1 MVYEIEGNEGDDEER
16 AWVVG
21 MSSEEVA
28 VDGKRDE
35 VFGVSVEGLV
45 NEIGVSEGVRD
56 GVSDDGII
64 EGELERLWSV
74 YVVEYEFDIG
84 ARDGVRDELVEAFDL
99 AN

>member
-16 AWVVG
+16 AVVVG

-64 EGELERLWSV
+64 EGEIERLWSV
-74 YVVEYEFDIG
+74 YVVE
-84 ARDGVRDELVEAFDL
+84 
-99 AN
+99 

>member
-1 MVYEIEGNEGDDEER
+1 MVYEIEGNEGD
-16 AWVVG
+16 
-21 MSSEEVA
+21 

-45 NEIGVSEGVRD
+45 NEIGLSEGVRD

-74 YVVEYEFDIG
+74 YVVE
-84 ARDGVRDELVEAFDL
+84 
-99 AN
+99 